1 MNRRS
6 SSSVAYSV
14 PVQRHI
20 ICSRKSPTEALFL
33 SSPAR
38 RRRAQCVAV
47 WVLADGELRQV
58 LGLFAQI
65 FRSGGAADESTFS
78 CTLKACGCAGDA
90 ALGRQLHG
98 CSAKRGLGEHVSVG
112 TSLVDMY
119 MKLGAVEE
127 GRRVFDSMPK
137 RNVVSW
143 SSLLTG
149 YTQNGQQGV
158 VLEIFGR
165 MMEEGVKPNPYT
177 FASVLTA
184 SSGLQAVETG
194 LKAHGLVIRFG
205 FEAAVFVCNSL
216 VNMYSK
222 CGLTADA
229 RKVFDNMGEIDS
241 VSWNAMVAGLVQNEL
256 DREALEL
263 FRQMR
268 AEGANLTQLSFA
280 AVMKACAGVGEL
292 GFGRQLHCC
301 AMKKGFASDGNIG
314 TALTVVYC
322 KSGEMDEGFR
332 VFSTMGPS
340 RNVVSWTAIICGY
353 LTNGRPD
360 QAAAIFL
367 QMRREDAMPN
377 EFTFSAM
384 LTASLSSPAPDPCPG
399 HKIRPRDLSLR
410 GHGPDE
416 RLHQPG
422 PHRRGSVRLQGIED
436 KDIVAWSAMLA
447 AYAQVGDSEAA
458 VRLFCEMTRRRV
470 SPNEFTMSSVI
481 DSCSGPSAAVDQ
493 GKQFHG
499 VSIKLG
505 LEEAICVSS
514 ALVTMYSKKGS
525 IESAYGVFSRQRER
539 DLISWNSMVCGY
551 AQHGYGSKSLQLFTE
566 MQSLGLEPDGVTF
579 IGVITACTH
588 AGLVDDGRRFFDSM
602 LDPPHPITPTEEHY
616 ACMVDLYSRAGRFAE
631 AMEMVRKMPS
641 PAGATVWRTLLGACR
656 VHKNLALGRLA
667 AERLLSLEP
676 EHSAAY
682 VLLSNIYAA
691 AGRWEDRAAVRRLM
705 EAKGVKKE
713 AAWSWIEVK
722 KKVHS
727 FLAGDRSHPF
737 SERLYERLEELL
749 SKLRA
754 AGHRP
759 DTGFVLHDV
768 EEEQKEGMVGEH
780 SEKLALAF
788 GLMATPQGAPLQVVK
803 NLRVCG
809 DCHAVFKLASAA
821 EGRAIV
827 LRDSTRFHHFR
838 DGSCSCGDYW

>member
-6 SSSVAYSV
+6 LVLRRLLGSRATPHHLFEEIPHRSPLSPPPAAELNALLFGYS
-14 PVQRHI
+14 R
-20 ICSRKSPTEALFL
+20 
-33 SSPAR
+33 
-38 RRRAQCVAV
+38 
-47 WVLADGELRQV
+47 DGELRQV

-268 AEGANLTQLSFA
+268 AEGASLTQLSFA

-384 LTASLSSPAPDPCPG
+384 LTASPLVSPLQIHAQAIKSGHETSPSVGTALMSAYTNLGLTGEALSAF
-399 HKIRPRDLSLR
+399 R
-410 GHGPDE
+410 
-416 RLHQPG
+416 
-422 PHRRGSVRLQGIED
+422 GIED